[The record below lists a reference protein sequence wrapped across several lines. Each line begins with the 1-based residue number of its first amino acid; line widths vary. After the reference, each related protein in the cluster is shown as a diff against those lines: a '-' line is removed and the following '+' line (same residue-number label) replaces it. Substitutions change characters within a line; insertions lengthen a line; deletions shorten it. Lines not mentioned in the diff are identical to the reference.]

1 MLRSARHGVNR
12 PLCYNP
18 RLVPQSKSPS
28 KPAEL
33 VGPLKLSPRRRAWI
47 IVGVMMG
54 LTLAALEATAVV
66 TAIPTVVSSLGGLEL
81 YSRVYSVYFLA
92 ATVTV
97 PLWGRLS
104 DLYGRRVF
112 YLAGI
117 GLFILGSALCGL
129 SQSMIQLVGFRV
141 IQGLGAGALL
151 PLGMTII
158 GDIYSLERRAK
169 VQAWFS
175 GVWGV
180 SSIIGPL
187 VGGMVTDYL
196 SWRWVFYLNV
206 PFGLFGACVI
216 AVALQEPERSQRSR
230 IDYLGAVLL
239 IVSMSLLL
247 LGLDQ
252 WGSGESGSLQ
262 YALLITSLLLVALF
276 IFQQG
281 KTKDPIMPL
290 DLFRDRIFLAAAVN
304 GFSSGVTLFGAIS
317 FLPLFVQG
325 VQGTGATEAGWA
337 ITPLMLGWV
346 TFSIIGGRLL
356 LRVGYRVLVVTGMVG
371 LTVGAFFLSRVDAGV
386 SVLHLS
392 LVLVAMGGGMGFGV
406 IAMLIAVQSRFPREY
421 LGIATSASQFF
432 RTIGA
437 AIGVAIMGS
446 VMARQMISRVSSL
459 YSSAPPEQ
467 IEYIAHH
474 PDVLVN
480 PLARGEISATLLE
493 QLQGVLGF
501 VLQDVF
507 LVGFIASLFAL
518 ASAFLVP
525 RGSAREHARRE

>member
-1 MLRSARHGVNR
+1 MS
-12 PLCYNP
+12 
-18 RLVPQSKSPS
+18 Q
-28 KPAEL
+28 AESQQL
-33 VGPLKLSPRRRAWI
+33 VGPLKLSPRRRVWI

-54 LTLAALEATAVV
+54 LSLAALEATAVV

-81 YSRVYSVYFLA
+81 YSWVYSVYFLA

-104 DLYGRRVF
+104 DIYGRRIF

-129 SQSMIQLVGFRV
+129 SQSMVQLVCFRV

-175 GVWGV
+175 GVWGI

-187 VGGMVTDYL
+187 VGGLVTDYF

-216 AVALQEPERSQRSR
+216 AVALQEPERDRSSR
-230 IDYLGAVLL
+230 IDYPGAALL

-252 WGSGESGSLQ
+252 WGNSESVWLQ
-262 YALLITSLLLVALF
+262 YTLLIPSGLLLMLF
-276 IFQQG
+276 IFQQS
-281 KTKDPIMPL
+281 KTKDPILPL
-290 DLFRDRIFLAAAVN
+290 HLFRDRIFSAAALN
-304 GFSSGVTLFGAIS
+304 GFFSGITLFGAIS

-356 LRVGYRVLVVTGMVG
+356 LIVGYRVLVVTGMGG
-371 LTVGAFFLSRVDAGV
+371 LTVGAFFLSRVDASV
-386 SVLHLS
+386 SNLHLAV
-392 LVLVAMGGGMGFGV
+392 VLVVMGAGMGFSV
-406 IAMLIAVQSRFPREY
+406 IALLIAVQSRFPREY
-421 LGIATSASQFF
+421 LGIATSATQFF

-437 AIGVAIMGS
+437 AIGVAVMGR
-446 VMARQMISRVSSL
+446 VMATQMVARMSNL
-459 YSSAPPEQ
+459 DSSAPSEQ
-467 IEYIAHH
+467 IAYIAQH

-480 PLARGEISATLLE
+480 PLARGEISSELLE
-493 QLQGVLGF
+493 QLQGVLGT

-507 LVGFIASLFAL
+507 LVGFVASLLAL
-518 ASAFLVP
+518 AAAFMVP
-525 RGSAREHARRE
+525 RGSARQHARRE

>member
-1 MLRSARHGVNR
+1 V
-12 PLCYNP
+12 
-18 RLVPQSKSPS
+18 
-28 KPAEL
+28 EL
-33 VGPLKLSPRRRAWI
+33 IGPLKLSPRRRAWI

-54 LTLAALEATAVV
+54 LVLAALEATAVV

-81 YSRVYSVYFLA
+81 YSWVYSVYFLA

-104 DLYGRRVF
+104 DLYGRRIF

-117 GLFILGSALCGL
+117 GFFILGSALCGL
-129 SQSMIQLVGFRV
+129 SQSMFQLVVFRG

-175 GVWGV
+175 GVWGI

-187 VGGMVTDYL
+187 VGGMVTDYF

-216 AVALQEPERSQRSR
+216 AVALQEPGRSQRSR
-230 IDYLGAVLL
+230 IDYLGAALL

-247 LGLDQ
+247 IGLDQ
-252 WGSGESGSLQ
+252 WGEGESGWLQ
-262 YALLITSLLLVALF
+262 YAWLITSILLLALF
-276 IFQQG
+276 IFHQS
-281 KTKDPIMPL
+281 KTADPILPL
-290 DLFRDRIFLAAAVN
+290 NLFRDRIFAAAALN
-304 GFSSGVTLFGAIS
+304 GFFSGITLFGTIS

-325 VQGTGATEAGWA
+325 VQGTGATQAGWA

-346 TFSIIGGRLL
+346 AFSIIGGRLL
-356 LRVGYRVLVVTGMVG
+356 LIVGYRVLVVTGMVG
-371 LTVGAFFLSRVDAGV
+371 LTVGAFFLSRVNAGV
-386 SVLHLS
+386 STFHLTV
-392 LVLVAMGGGMGFGV
+392 VLVVMGAGMGFGV
-406 IAMLIAVQSRFPREY
+406 ISMLIAVQSRFSRQY
-421 LGIATSASQFF
+421 LGIATSAIQFF

-446 VMARQMISRVSSL
+446 VMAKQMLSRMSTL
-459 YSSAPPEQ
+459 NSSAPSEE
-467 IEYIAHH
+467 ITYIAHH

-480 PLARGEISATLLE
+480 PLARGGISAPLLE
-493 QLQGVLGF
+493 QLEGVLGA

-507 LVGFIASLFAL
+507 LVGFVASLLAL
-518 ASAFLVP
+518 ASAFMVP
-525 RGSAREHARRE
+525 RGSARQHARRE

>member
-1 MLRSARHGVNR
+1 
-12 PLCYNP
+12 
-18 RLVPQSKSPS
+18 
-28 KPAEL
+28 
-33 VGPLKLSPRRRAWI
+33 LKLSPRRRVWI

-54 LTLAALEATAVV
+54 LVLAALEATAVV
-66 TAIPTVVSSLGGLEL
+66 TAIPTVVSSLGGLEF
-81 YSRVYSVYFLA
+81 YSWVYSVYFLA

-104 DLYGRRVF
+104 DLYGRRIF

-117 GLFILGSALCGL
+117 GFFVLGSALCGL
-129 SQSMIQLVGFRV
+129 SQSMFQLVGFRI
-141 IQGLGAGALL
+141 IQGVGAGALL

-175 GVWGV
+175 GVWGI

-187 VGGMVTDYL
+187 VGGLVTDYL

-206 PFGLFGACVI
+206 PFGIFGACVI
-216 AVALQEPERSQRSR
+216 AVALQEPERSHRSR

-247 LGLDQ
+247 IGLDQ
-252 WGSGESGSLQ
+252 WGEGEPGWLQ
-262 YALLITSLLLVALF
+262 YSWLITSIFLLALF
-276 IFQQG
+276 IFQQ
-281 KTKDPIMPL
+281 TRVADPILPL
-290 DLFRDRIFLAAAVN
+290 SLFRDRMFLAAALN
-304 GFSSGVTLFGAIS
+304 GFFSGITLFGTIS

-346 TFSIIGGRLL
+346 VFSIIGGRLL
-356 LRVGYRVLVVTGMVG
+356 LIVGYRILMVTGMVG
-371 LTVGAFFLSRVDAGV
+371 LTVGSFFLSRVDASV
-386 SVLHLS
+386 STLHLT
-392 LVLVAMGGGMGFGV
+392 LVLILIGAGMGFGV
-406 IAMLIAVQSRFPREY
+406 ISMLIAVQSRFPREY
-421 LGIATSASQFF
+421 LGIATSATQFF

-437 AIGVAIMGS
+437 AIGVAVMGS
-446 VMARQMISRVSSL
+446 VMAKQMLSRMSEL
-459 YSSAPPEQ
+459 DSSAPSEQ
-467 IEYIAHH
+467 IAYIAHH

-480 PLARGEISATLLE
+480 PLARGEISATLLA
-493 QLQGVLGF
+493 QLQGVLGV

-507 LVGFIASLFAL
+507 LVGFGAALLAL

-525 RGSAREHARRE
+525 RGSARQHARRE